1 MAHNNSVPRAPEG
14 VEVIKDNLS
23 RLPNRPGVY
32 RMFDAAGEL
41 LYVGKAKSLKNRV
54 GNYAK
59 MGGHTQRI
67 ALMISLT
74 ASMEFV
80 VTESETEALLLEANL
95 IKRLKPRFNI
105 ILRDD
110 KSFPYILIRRDHPA
124 PQVVKYRGSKKIKGE
139 YFGPFASAN
148 SVNRTLDTLQKAFL
162 LRDCTDSVFDQRS
175 RPCMQYQIKR
185 CAGPCVDLISE
196 RDYQKL
202 ADQAADF
209 LRGKVVSLHEQ
220 LAQDMEAASEAMEFE
235 KAAALRDRIRA
246 IAAVRASQDINPE
259 GVEEAD
265 VFAVAMDGGV
275 SCVQVFFYRSGQN
288 WGTKAYYPKHER
300 DANEA
305 DILAAFLVQFYDDRP
320 PPKLILT
327 SHTPDQ
333 FELIEEALALRAD
346 RKIEIRA
353 PQRGGKRE
361 LVMQA
366 LNNARE
372 ALSRKLAETSSQA
385 RLLEEVRKVFEL
397 EDTPRRIEVYDNS
410 HIQGTNAVG
419 GMVVA
424 DAEGFDK
431 KSYRKFNI
439 KDQDLEPGDD
449 YGMMREVFRRRFS
462 RLMKEAGIESAPTE
476 ATSFPGEPV
485 AHPGPSILDPGST
498 SSSGKAGS
506 KNLAHSGTAQPDP
519 ETGRV
524 EPPHEQGEGAAAP
537 ASAGNS
543 SEQTSTS
550 DHAGATSPNSE
561 AGGTAGEQN
570 VKPALSATHREG
582 GAVAGGQN
590 KETETSTTIN
600 SPHPH
605 EQREGATSP
614 NSEAGGTAGEQ
625 EVKTRRDKLRAS
637 PNYPDLVLID
647 GGLGQLNAVLEVFR
661 EIGLT
666 PDDVTLVSIAKG
678 PDRDAGREKFFR
690 PNKAPFMLPE
700 TAPVLYYLQRLRDEA
715 HRWAI
720 GAHRSKRSADIKKN
734 PLDEIEGIGPAR
746 KKALLHRFGSARAIS
761 RAKLADIAT
770 VDGVNQALAER
781 IYNFF
786 HGS

>member
-1 MAHNNSVPRAPEG
+1 MAHNNSVPLAPQG
-14 VEVIKDNLS
+14 VDVIKDNLS
-23 RLPNRPGVY
+23 RLPNKPGVY
-32 RMFDAAGEL
+32 RMFGKDGDL

-110 KSFPYILIRRDHPA
+110 KSFPYILIRRDHRA
-124 PQVVKYRGSKKIKGE
+124 PQVVKYRGSKKEKGE
-139 YFGPFASAN
+139 YFGPFASAS

-162 LRDCTDSVFDQRS
+162 LRDCSDAVFEQRS

-209 LRGKVVSLHEQ
+209 LRGKAVSLHEQ
-220 LAQDMEAASEAMEFE
+220 LAKDMEQAAENLEFE
-235 KAAALRDRIRA
+235 QAARLRDRIRA

-265 VFAVAMDGGV
+265 VFAVAQDGGV

-288 WGTKAYYPKHER
+288 WGTKAYYPRHEK
-300 DANEA
+300 DSSEA

-333 FELIEEALALRAD
+333 SALIEEALALRAD
-346 RKIEIRA
+346 RKIEIRT

-361 LVMQA
+361 LVVQA
-366 LNNARE
+366 LNNAKE
-372 ALSRKLAETSSQA
+372 ALSRKLAETASQT
-385 RLLEEVRKVFEL
+385 RLLEEVKKVFEL
-397 EDTPRRIEVYDNS
+397 DDVPRRIEVYDNS
-410 HIQGTNAVG
+410 HIQGSNAVG

-424 DAEGFDK
+424 NEEGFDK
-431 KSYRKFNI
+431 KNYRKFNI
-439 KDQDLEPGDD
+439 KDTELEPGDD

-462 RLMKEAGIESAPTE
+462 RLMKEAGI
-476 ATSFPGEPV
+476 
-485 AHPGPSILDPGST
+485 
-498 SSSGKAGS
+498 
-506 KNLAHSGTAQPDP
+506 
-519 ETGRV
+519 TGD
-524 EPPHEQGEGAAAP
+524 GDAA
-537 ASAGNS
+537 
-543 SEQTSTS
+543 
-550 DHAGATSPNSE
+550 
-561 AGGTAGEQN
+561 
-570 VKPALSATHREG
+570 ALSATHREG
-582 GAVAGGQN
+582 AAEAGGQN
-590 KETETSTTIN
+590 KETRLAERRAKLKST
-600 SPHPH
+600 
-605 EQREGATSP
+605 
-614 NSEAGGTAGEQ
+614 
-625 EVKTRRDKLRAS
+625 